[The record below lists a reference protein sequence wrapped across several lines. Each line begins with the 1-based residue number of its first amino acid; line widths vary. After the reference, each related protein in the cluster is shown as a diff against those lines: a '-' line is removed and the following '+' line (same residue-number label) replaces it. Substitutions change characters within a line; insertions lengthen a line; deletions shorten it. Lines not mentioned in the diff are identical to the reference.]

1 MGQGTL
7 TRAKGDLWNNGVVQ
21 WSVYADWSYNSDSY
35 GCTYTCSGIYISSNY
50 LTANYTAMNWSI
62 TMAGQTWSG
71 TNSAPHVSR
80 GSTVKIAGDWSK
92 WVPRTQSSQT
102 FTLSVWA
109 NVPSYSAY
117 AGGVTGTATASAL
130 GPLASHTIKFD
141 ANGGSGA
148 PGNQTKWYGT
158 ILTLSSAV
166 PTRQNYEFLGWGTSS
181 TATTVAYSAGAQYSD
196 DADITLYAVWKL
208 KYIQPSF
215 TLASVFRVASPDS
228 TVQIDTGGY
237 ARAAFSWQ
245 VDTTVYSD
253 NTLKDISIVYY
264 EDDSTTP
271 VSCTLSGDTSGTSGS
286 VYTSFTASTAS
297 TYRVVCSVTDIY
309 TEQMS
314 MTATTIERSV
324 GIGVIPFEIANKGH
338 GVGILAAAPDSGIR
352 LGSLTLT
359 DVNTPTAT
367 SVTME
372 KIISLLNP
380 TIGYYKDG
388 QGLYAVTLHGWCA
401 LNVFGSYKTP
411 SSWGVVTIATLPVG
425 FRPAYAANASA
436 IVIDNHDSNAVT
448 LSVGTAGNVN
458 LSGRGNNGGY
468 NTTANIS
475 GFIAFPLAL

>member
-50 LTANYTAMNWSI
+50 LTARNSAMNWSI

-71 TNSAPHVSR
+71 TNSAPGVTR

-130 GPLASHTIKFD
+130 GPLASHTVTFN

-158 ILTLSSAV
+158 ILTLSSTV

-181 TATTVAYSAGAQYSD
+181 TATTVSYSAGAQYGD

-215 TLASVFRVASPDS
+215 ILASAFRVASPDS

-372 KIISLLNP
+372 SVISWYNVETYTLATNAVLYKIGRIVLVSLQRYTLTKAWAN
-380 TIGYYKDG
+380 T
-388 QGLYAVTLHGWCA
+388 AVTELR
-401 LNVFGSYKTP
+401 
-411 SSWGVVTIATLPVG
+411 IPVG
-425 FRPAYAANASA
+425 WRPNVSEIDAQITHMENCCRLAFRSSGVAQFYCTSAMSQLNIGASIWLQA
-436 IVIDNHDSNAVT
+436 MW
-448 LSVGTAGNVN
+448 LTA
-458 LSGRGNNGGY
+458 
-468 NTTANIS
+468 
-475 GFIAFPLAL
+475 